1 MPSNAVSPNA
11 PLHER
16 RAVSNWIIHIVA
28 AGGYWGI
35 AFLMFLENVFPP
47 IPSEVIMGLAGIQV
61 GQGKM
66 NFWTVILAGTIG
78 STLGNYAWYLL
89 GRVYGFRRLEGFV
102 NRWGRWLTVD
112 WEDVQKINALF
123 TRHGGKI
130 VFILRFMPAFR
141 TIVSLPAGLFRMGT
155 ARFLIVTFA
164 GAAIW
169 NVVLTGAGYYLGRNF
184 EAINDY
190 VGPIA
195 TATMVLI
202 LIFYLYRVATWK
214 PHDQR

>member
-1 MPSNAVSPNA
+1 M
-11 PLHER
+11 
-16 RAVSNWIIHIVA
+16 
-28 AGGYWGI
+28 
-35 AFLMFLENVFPP
+35 
-47 IPSEVIMGLAGIQV
+47 
-61 GQGKM
+61 
-66 NFWTVILAGTIG
+66 
-78 STLGNYAWYLL
+78 
-89 GRVYGFRRLEGFV
+89 
-102 NRWGRWLTVD
+102 
-112 WEDVQKINALF
+112 QKINALF

-155 ARFLIVTFA
+155 ARFLVATFA

-195 TATMVLI
+195 TATMLLI